1 MNVNINMGVVADIIT
16 IGGATLALIQNF
28 YLRKRINN
36 LEIILGNSSTV
47 KGKNAK
53 AVIGDGNQVIQGNK
67 NKDNLFFK
75 GKES

>member
-1 MNVNINMGVVADIIT
+1 MNMNMGVIADIIT
-16 IGGATLALIQNF
+16 IGMAAIAVIQVF
-28 YLRKRINN
+28 YLKKRINN

-67 NKDNLFFK
+67 NKDNSFSK